1 MTEDACLGTFSHLS
15 LSLLVFRDV
24 LPHTSTIKLTRVSKT
39 PYPHTE
45 SVEVIWDMSR
55 MSEGAMALARVAE
68 WSKAPDS
75 SSGGRESAWVQIPPR
90 AVVLFIVYPMPKVI
104 IKVFMLRICTSTHL
118 G

>member
-1 MTEDACLGTFSHLS
+1 MACI
-15 LSLLVFRDV
+15 D
-24 LPHTSTIKLTRVSKT
+24 RVSIT
-39 PYPHTE
+39 ALIYR
-45 SVEVIWDMSR
+45 VEAGVLWYVKNR
-55 MSEGAMALARVAE
+55 MISCGENHIYSARVAE